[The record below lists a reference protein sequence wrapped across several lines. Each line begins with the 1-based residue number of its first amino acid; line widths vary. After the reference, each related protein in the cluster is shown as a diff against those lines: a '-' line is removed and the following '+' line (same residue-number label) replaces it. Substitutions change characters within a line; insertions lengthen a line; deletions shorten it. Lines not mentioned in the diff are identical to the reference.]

1 MIRAILTTGL
11 LSAATC
17 RAAVFYSPVSITS
30 ANSTVYSTY
39 VLSNLYQGAGVGF
52 AAAEPHNAL
61 GSGGA
66 AYNWVTIAPNPVVD
80 YYTVYPAPILLIDLG
95 QNRSLSEISI
105 WGYSSGNTNGA
116 KDFSLRFATEAEGV
130 AGLGTSITYNPSFEA
145 LFDPALRDSNP
156 FSQTVT
162 ARYVEMTVTDNWA
175 GFQGATPGGDRVGI
189 GEIAFATEVPEPTAG
204 LMTGLAGAAGLMIRR
219 RHRQAEAD
227 RHR

>member
-1 MIRAILTTGL
+1 MNHVILSVIL
-11 LSAATC
+11 LSAASSQ
-17 RAAVFYSPVSITS
+17 AAVFYSPVAITS

-39 VLSNLYQGAGVGF
+39 VLSNLYQGSGVGF

-61 GSGGA
+61 GAGGA

-80 YYTVYPAPILLIDLG
+80 YYTAYPAPILLIDLG

-105 WGYSSGNTNGA
+105 WGYSSGNTNGV
-116 KDFSLRFATEAEGV
+116 KDFSLRFATEAEGA

-162 ARYVEMTVTDNWA
+162 ARYVEMTITDNWA
-175 GFQGATPGGDRVGI
+175 GFQGATPGGDRVGV
-189 GEIAFATEVPEPTAG
+189 GEIAFATEVPEPGAGSVAG
-204 LMTGLAGAAGLMIRR
+204 LSAGLLALRR
-219 RHRQAEAD
+219 RKV
-227 RHR
+227 RHG

>member
-1 MIRAILTTGL
+1 MIRAILSIVL
-11 LSAATC
+11 LSSASSQ
-17 RAAVFYSPVSITS
+17 AAVFYSPVSVTS

-52 AAAEPHNAL
+52 AATEPHNAL
-61 GSGGA
+61 GTGGA

-80 YYTVYPAPILLIDLG
+80 YYTVYPAPVLIIDLG

-116 KDFSLRFATEAEGV
+116 KDFSLRFATEAEGA
-130 AGLGTSITYNPSFEA
+130 AGMGTSITYNPSFEA

-156 FSQTVT
+156 FSQMVT
-162 ARYVEMTVTDNWA
+162 ARYVEMTITDNWA

-189 GEIAFATEVPEPTAG
+189 GEIAFATEVPESGIASFTALSAG
-204 LMTGLAGAAGLMIRR
+204 LLALRR
-219 RHRQAEAD
+219 RRKIRQG
-227 RHR
+227 